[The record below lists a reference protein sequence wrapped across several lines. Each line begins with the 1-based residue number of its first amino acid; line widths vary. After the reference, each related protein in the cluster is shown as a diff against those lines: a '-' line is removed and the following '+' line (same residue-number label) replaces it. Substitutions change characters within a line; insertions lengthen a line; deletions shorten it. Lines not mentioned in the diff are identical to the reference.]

1 MDRRRRSR
9 PENHIM
15 QLNTRSQGITPLLI
29 LGLALAS
36 ASIGCNATND
46 NPIDANKMQEIRK
59 KESDQ
64 RKNFN
69 PQTAN
74 PGQSTPSAGR

>member
-1 MDRRRRSR
+1 ML
-9 PENHIM
+9 EKLTM
-15 QLNTRSQGITPLLI
+15 QQNFRLAKIYPLVSLSV
-29 LGLALAS
+29 GLTL

-69 PQTAN
+69 PQMAN
-74 PGQSTPSAGR
+74 SGQTTPPTGR

>member
-1 MDRRRRSR
+1 ML
-9 PENHIM
+9 EKLIM
-15 QLNTRSQGITPLLI
+15 QKKSRFAKICPLVSVA
-29 LGLALAS
+29 LGLAL

-69 PQTAN
+69 PQMTN
-74 PGQSTPSAGR
+74 SGQTTPPAGR